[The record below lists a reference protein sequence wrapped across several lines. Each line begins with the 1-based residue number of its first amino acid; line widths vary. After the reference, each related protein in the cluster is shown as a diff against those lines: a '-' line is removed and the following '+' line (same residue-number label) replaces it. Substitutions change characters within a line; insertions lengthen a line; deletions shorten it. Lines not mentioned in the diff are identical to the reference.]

1 MLLLLHRMK
10 KYMKMTR
17 EELDHDNFLHVLILG
32 QETCEKGHNTISIED
47 AIDAAKLYVENII
60 AEIQSELEDGSDIDY
75 ILEDVFS
82 KLQKKK

>member
-1 MLLLLHRMK
+1 VK
-10 KYMKMTR
+10 KDTTQLALK
-17 EELDHDNFLHVLILG
+17 I
-32 QETCEKGHNTISIED
+32 D